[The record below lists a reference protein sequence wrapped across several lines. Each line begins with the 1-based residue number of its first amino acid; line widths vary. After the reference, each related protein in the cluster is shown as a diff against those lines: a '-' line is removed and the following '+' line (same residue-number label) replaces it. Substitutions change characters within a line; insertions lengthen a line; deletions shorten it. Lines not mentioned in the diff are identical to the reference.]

1 MPRLNWLRQYNLKP
15 RSRFDQQQTAG
26 EAEIREQY
34 EAIAADFG
42 LTLAWQPQP

>member
-1 MPRLNWLRQYNLKP
+1 VNMAAKKLRLP
-15 RSRFDQQQTAG
+15 